1 MTSLNNQSFSDDDAD
16 FIRSASLVHAA
27 SLAHTAVSPVEDP
40 SDDARL
46 LRIWLGSYAQR
57 SPHTRRQAVR
67 ESRRLLAFLN
77 HTKGLS
83 RRQLAD
89 CSLDDANRFVAY
101 LRSPFPLDPHVLD
114 LRQLKEQPIDG
125 PLAWS
130 SVRLAVRVLHRMFE
144 AMRNVLVQGN
154 PIIKINPLRLVNL
167 PSKKSS
173 PNYEG
178 KALTAAEMD
187 EVLAAIE
194 VMPRDTK
201 RELARY
207 HRIRWVI
214 AVLYRSWIRRSAFAA
229 LSMRDFERMSGHW
242 RVKIR
247 TKGGG
252 DEYIVVTDHLINEL
266 ITYRRSLGMTDLPA
280 ADDRRP
286 VFQALGG
293 SVKPMTDQTVYNVVT
308 EFAELVADGVE
319 DPVMSARIRAAT
331 PHTFRHTAITHAL
344 EAGIDPRYVQAQATH
359 SSLTVTANYD
369 HKDKAKMAG
378 ILSKVF

>member
-1 MTSLNNQSFSDDDAD
+1 MSSLSHLDDEDGFA
-16 FIRSASLVHAA
+16 RASSLQHSA
-27 SLAHTAVSPVEDP
+27 SLAHQAGAAVEDP
-40 SDDARL
+40 DDDSRL

-57 SPHTRRQAVR
+57 SMHTRRQAVR

-83 RRQLAD
+83 RRQLAE

-101 LRSPFPLDPHVLD
+101 LRSPFPLDPHVLE
-114 LRQLKEQPIDG
+114 LMKLNGQPIDG

-130 SVRLAVRVLHRMFE
+130 SVRLSVRVLHRMFE

-154 PIIKINPLRLVNL
+154 PVIKINPLRLVNL

-187 EVLAAIE
+187 AVHAAIDS
-194 VMPRDTK
+194 MPRDSK
-201 RELARY
+201 REVSRY
-207 HRIRWVI
+207 HRVRWVI

-252 DEYIVVTDHLINEL
+252 DEYIVVTDQLINEL
-266 ITYRRSLGMTDLPA
+266 IIYRRSLGMTDLPS

-293 SVKPMTDQTVYNVVT
+293 CAKAMTDQTVYNVVT
-308 EFAELVADGVE
+308 EFAGLVADGVE

-369 HKDKAKMAG
+369 HKDKAKMASA
-378 ILSKVF
+378 LAKVF